1 LIPIKKK
8 IAVQEAKRLN
18 IPVFAIVDTNSD
30 PDDIIYPIPGNDDA
44 LRSIQLYCNLVSS
57 AVVEGIQAEMR
68 SQGIDLGE
76 SVDVPLL
83 EEVSSDKANSVSP
96 VAEEA

>member
-1 LIPIKKK
+1 M
-8 IAVQEAKRLN
+8 N